1 MVIQEQSEEYRLSTA
16 LVSGAVVLE
25 GILLKKNKWY
35 MKQERRFK
43 LYANGQLKYFKDSE
57 QKGTMELTKDSSCK
71 KISRYEIEITL
82 PERGNKKYV
91 LLQNDLTKC
100 PVKSDK
106 FSCLLDDW
114 VD

>member
-1 MVIQEQSEEYRLSTA
+1 
-16 LVSGAVVLE
+16 
-25 GILLKKNKWY
+25 
-35 MKQERRFK
+35 
-43 LYANGQLKYFKDSE
+43 
-57 QKGTMELTKDSSCK
+57 MELTKDSSCK